1 MQSLENRLTDAE
13 AFLALRPKL
22 QSKLQSLTSD
32 VNAYKLEISELKT
45 EIDSLNTKLSE
56 QTDLLEMA
64 TLDKEVAEERA
75 EGAESEKEIEAEKRA
90 ELEVELEALKQER
103 EVAAKPLLGAE
114 GEVGGYTTLDYIQL
128 EKQNA
133 RLKEALVRRVDFLT
147 SIAH

>member
-1 MQSLENRLTDAE
+1 MQSLEDRLTDAE

-22 QSKLQSLTSD
+22 QAKLQSLTSD
-32 VNAYKLEISELKT
+32 VNAYKLEVSELKA
-45 EIDSLNTKLSE
+45 EVDDLNAKLNE

-75 EGAESEKEIEAEKRA
+75 ECAEAEKEIEVEKGA

-103 EVAAKPLLGAE
+103 EVAAKPLSGGDDGA
-114 GEVGGYTTLDYIQL
+114 GGHTTLDYIQL

-133 RLKEALVRRVDFLT
+133 RLKEALVG
-147 SIAH
+147 